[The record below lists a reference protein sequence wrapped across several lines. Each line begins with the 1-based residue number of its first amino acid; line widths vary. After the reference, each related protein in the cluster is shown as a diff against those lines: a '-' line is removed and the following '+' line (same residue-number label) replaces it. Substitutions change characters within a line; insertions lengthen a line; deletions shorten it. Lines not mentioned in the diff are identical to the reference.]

1 VLLATGAHSHFSW
14 SLDAMRTMKNYF
26 LILLTLV
33 ILSCQPTTEQENSN
47 LVELQ
52 QDSLRSDFSSRFN
65 NSNFNDSL
73 CNEGIELAKK
83 LAKNDFFRFYDM
95 EGSMD
100 SSSTPTVILRD
111 DLNFKIL
118 GGYDKNMSLRYCY
131 NQATL
136 NFFKDQKGFNA
147 FDYVKSKYDSLFELG
162 LTEEPPNFNDEDPLT
177 EVPKYFY
184 CNMDLTD
191 ATPGEISV
199 YFKINEFGEPTDIEL
214 HEASGNPLDSVTYQL
229 IKNMPK
235 WKPANSLTGENV
247 SGWDYTFRFEYSEEE
262 AKKHCI

>member
-1 VLLATGAHSHFSW
+1 MTFIRILYAMLA
-14 SLDAMRTMKNYF
+14 MKYYS
-26 LILLTLV
+26 LILTTLAF
-33 ILSCQPTTEQENSN
+33 LSCQPAIEQGNSN

-52 QDSLRSDFSSRFN
+52 QDSLRSDFSRRFN

-73 CNEGIELAKK
+73 CNEGIQLAKK
-83 LAKNDFFRFYDM
+83 LATDDIFRFYHM

-118 GGYDKNMSLRYCY
+118 GGYDKNLSFRYCY

-136 NFFKDQKGFNA
+136 NFFRDQKGFNA
-147 FDYVKSKYDSLFELG
+147 FDYVKSKYDSLYKLG
-162 LTEEPPNFNDEDPLT
+162 LTEEPPNFNDKDPLT

-184 CNMDLTD
+184 CNMDLTN
-191 ATPGEISV
+191 ATPGRISV

-214 HEASGNPLDSVTYQL
+214 DEASGNPLDSVTYQL

-235 WKPANSLTGENV
+235 WKPANSRTGENV